1 VQLRCY
7 LYTSRAKNRHHGDTL
22 TEIYWTTSPQ
32 KETEA
37 LWWYQPEYYIQFLFS
52 ITPEIAELCFFTLI
66 SGGTQTTQTFTKT
79 RQWTLVPWELANT
92 VDAKSGQTRFG
103 RRNQES
109 ARYHRTYHLFH
120 NLLHILQQENLCLK
134 DGQSRMVN
142 WEMESRWSHQRALG
156 EPAPTLVGAKKI
168 CVKFYIYTTLFFL
181 FKYHKIAFRCF
192 FFHHIVMRSTWK
204 PPYLDTGS
212 LEVAKT

>member
-1 VQLRCY
+1 LLNCAS
-7 LYTSRAKNRHHGDTL
+7 LP
-22 TEIYWTTSPQ
+22 W
-32 KETEA
+32 
-37 LWWYQPEYYIQFLFS
+37 
-52 ITPEIAELCFFTLI
+52 I

-79 RQWTLVPWELANT
+79 HQWTLVPWELPNT
-92 VDAKSGQTRFG
+92 VDEKLGQTRFG

-109 ARYHRTYHLFH
+109 ARYHRTYHFFH
-120 NLLHILQQENLCLK
+120 NLLHILQQENLGLK

-142 WEMESRWSHQRALG
+142 WEMESRWSHQPALG

-168 CVKFYIYTTLFFL
+168 CAKFYIYTTLFFL
-181 FKYHKIAFRCF
+181 FEYHKITFRCF
-192 FFHHIVMRSTWK
+192 FIHHIVMRSTWK